1 MSIKGLEQLLST
13 IGLVRRKFNPRLQVS
28 GILITMANM
37 RTAYSRDIV
46 ALLRESYGDKLRIFD
61 TIIPESI
68 RAAETSAEGK
78 SIFLHDPSGKVSAA
92 YNAFTEEV
100 AS

>member
-1 MSIKGLEQLLST
+1 M
-13 IGLVRRKFNPRLQVS
+13 RRKFNPRLQVS

-46 ALLRESYGDKLRIFD
+46 ALLRESYGDKLRIF
-61 TIIPESI
+61 
-68 RAAETSAEGK
+68 
-78 SIFLHDPSGKVSAA
+78 LHDPSGKVSAA